1 MCESKQLNGAR
12 LEAEGLWGEQRGQG
26 STGAS
31 LHGGQKEGE
40 KKRLS
45 HSVPAWCSHSPHR
58 ADTRGPLAGNDG
70 GKRQEILEDRIK
82 QASATVD

>member
-45 HSVPAWCSHSPHR
+45 HSVPAC
-58 ADTRGPLAGNDG
+58 ACTVLTGQTRVVPWLVMMGAKGRRFWRTELSRHP
-70 GKRQEILEDRIK
+70 Q
-82 QASATVD
+82 Q

>member
-31 LHGGQKEGE
+31 LHGGQEEGE
-40 KKRLS
+40 KNACRTRHL
-45 HSVPAWCSHSPHR
+45 
-58 ADTRGPLAGNDG
+58 RGPCTVLTGQTRVVPWPVMMGAKG
-70 GKRQEILEDRIK
+70 RRFWRIELSGHLK
-82 QASATVD
+82 Q